1 LAKIAAEAGMNDN
14 LRLARL
20 YMIVL
25 AIFTVGRLAT
35 GLRGVPYE
43 RGTAIFSLVTMT
55 FLSSA
60 FYGAF
65 GRRWLGFT
73 VTKAMGL
80 GLTLGL
86 LGQTVIVIATVL
98 SYALH
103 VDTYFSNP
111 RALDPRVDPSVP
123 ISFGMALL
131 ARAGGLV
138 VNCLMNAVIGAIGWA
153 LGALLPGPGKAA

>member
-1 LAKIAAEAGMNDN
+1 MNEY

-35 GLRGVPYE
+35 GFRGVPYE
-43 RGTAIFSLVTMT
+43 NGHAVFSLVTMSV
-55 FLSSA
+55 LSCA

-65 GRRWLGFT
+65 TRRWLGYS

-80 GLTLGL
+80 GATIGLIGQVVILTM
-86 LGQTVIVIATVL
+86 TVL

-103 VDTYFSNP
+103 VDTYFVNP
-111 RALDPRVDPSVP
+111 RALNATGP
-123 ISFGMALL
+123 ISFGAALGG
-131 ARAGGLV
+131 RIGGLV
-138 VNCLMNAVIGAIGWA
+138 VNCVMCAIAAAIGWVMGTA
-153 LGALLPGPGKAA
+153 LPPPTKVS

>member
-1 LAKIAAEAGMNDN
+1 MNEY

-35 GLRGVPYE
+35 GFRGVPYE
-43 RGTAIFSLVTMT
+43 KGHAIFSLVTMT
-55 FLSSA
+55 FIACA

-65 GRRWLGFT
+65 GRKWLGYS

-80 GLTLGL
+80 GLTIGL
-86 LGQTVIVIATVL
+86 LGQAVILTMTVL

-103 VDTYFSNP
+103 IETYFVNP
-111 RALDPRVDPSVP
+111 RALNATEPRPLRHRGGGPHRRPGHQRRDVR
-123 ISFGMALL
+123 
-131 ARAGGLV
+131 ARGRRRLGDGGDAPPAEQAGLR
-138 VNCLMNAVIGAIGWA
+138 
-153 LGALLPGPGKAA
+153 

>member
-1 LAKIAAEAGMNDN
+1 MNEY

-35 GLRGVPYE
+35 GFFGVPYE
-43 RGTAIFSLVTMT
+43 LGHARFSLVTMSL
-55 FLSSA
+55 LSCA

-65 GRRWLGFT
+65 TRKWLGYS

-80 GLTLGL
+80 GATIGL
-86 LGQTVIVIATVL
+86 IGQAVILIMTVL

-103 VDTYFSNP
+103 MDTYFVNQ
-111 RALDPRVDPSVP
+111 RALNATGPV
-123 ISFGMALL
+123 SFGA
-131 ARAGGLV
+131 AVVGRIGGLV
-138 VNCLMNAVIGAIGWA
+138 VNCVMCAIAAAIGWVM
-153 LGALLPGPGKAA
+153 GAVLPPPSKVS

>member
-1 LAKIAAEAGMNDN
+1 MKEY

-25 AIFTVGRLAT
+25 AIFTVGRLVT
-35 GLRGVPYE
+35 GFRGIPYD
-43 RGTAIFSLVTMT
+43 RGHAIFSLVTMT

-65 GRRWLGFT
+65 CRKWLGYS

-80 GLTLGL
+80 GATLGL
-86 LGQTVIVIATVL
+86 IGQVVILTMTVL

-103 VDTYFSNP
+103 IDTYFMNP
-111 RALDPRVDPSVP
+111 RALNATAHL
-123 ISFGMALL
+123 SFGAALVS
-131 ARAGGLV
+131 RVGGLV
-138 VNCLMNAVIGAIGWA
+138 VNCAMCALAAAVGWVMGAT
-153 LGALLPGPGKAA
+153 LPPPSKPA

>member
-1 LAKIAAEAGMNDN
+1 MKEY

-25 AIFTVGRLAT
+25 AIFTVGRLVT
-35 GLRGVPYE
+35 GFRGVPYE
-43 RGTAIFSLVTMT
+43 RGHAIFSLVTMS
-55 FLSSA
+55 FIACA

-65 GRRWLGFT
+65 SRRWLGYS

-80 GLTLGL
+80 GLTIGL
-86 LGQTVIVIATVL
+86 IGQIVILTMTVL

-103 VDTYFSNP
+103 IDTYFVNP

-123 ISFGMALL
+123 IPFASALL
-131 ARAGGLV
+131 ARVGGLV
-138 VNCLMNAVIGAIGWA
+138 VNCLMCALAAGIGWVM
-153 LGALLPGPGKAA
+153 GTTLPEPTKAA